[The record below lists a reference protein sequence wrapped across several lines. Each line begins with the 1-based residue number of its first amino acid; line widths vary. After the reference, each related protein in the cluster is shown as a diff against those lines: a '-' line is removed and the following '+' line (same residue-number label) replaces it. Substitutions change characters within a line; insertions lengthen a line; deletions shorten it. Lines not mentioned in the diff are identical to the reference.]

1 LNGLRCFKCGVKKV
15 RAAGCKTIKSSTL
28 CWLQVIVLA
37 LLPILRLYA
46 FQPVPQVF
54 HHLGLSDGLA
64 QSSVQWFFQD
74 RDGFYWMGTA
84 GGVQRFDGQT
94 WVSYALTPQASTFSF
109 APGGCQD
116 AQGNI
121 YFSSRRALWVYRPE
135 MDVIQ
140 HFATPLSGSFLE
152 IKGCVLDR
160 WIWVTEGHYL
170 HYLVDLYT
178 GEVLATSRFQG
189 LGENVCGALAT
200 DGAYWLLGSL
210 GMARFDPFGRQW
222 FYYPHQ
228 DMKLRPEERI
238 WKVHSKGKKHWLIT
252 SFRLLWL
259 QDTLVKEVYSDPEGG
274 MVGGGVVED
283 VLYVGARGH
292 GILRFKDTIA
302 LSILPPH
309 PHVPKLGPINTECQ
323 LAYQD
328 AEGGIW
334 LACDGY
340 GLSYFQPRFALPG
353 LFMGERADGSGFV
366 TSIIPGENGKWHVG
380 NLAGEVWEISGK
392 KWPRLIHTFGPNQV
406 LRGGMAENTQRWLWC
421 TSRGLVQWDEAS
433 RKATLLTNGFT
444 SGALSSHPYRSCIC
458 IKNKHW
464 GTLVMMENLLLQN
477 REDVWKTVHV
487 FEDNMAQ
494 GLYVDRQSRIW
505 VGSKAGHGLR
515 IFAAPDSCKLWSQML
530 EGENIYAI
538 LEDTLRSWIWAAGSR
553 GLWVFQ
559 QNQWRLWPLGAVEP
573 HQVRYGVLPGTFG
586 QIWTSG
592 NDGLVCLDVSTG
604 FFRRW
609 TELDGIQSNEF
620 NMNAFGRNKA
630 GEMAWGGISGFHI
643 FKPGVWDGT
652 PKSAKLYAS
661 FLRLNDTGLVR
672 YPVSGLSIGPGV
684 DVVGVGWGRLAVFSG
699 EKVRYRIRLEGV
711 DAGWVERE
719 AVGEVR
725 YSRLSPG
732 QYTCWIQ
739 ANVEGGPWSKPMV
752 LLHFKILPYW
762 WQTLG
767 ARLAG
772 LTLMLGLLLLAF
784 RRVVTFRLK
793 QRIAR
798 LEKENALEKERNR
811 IARDL
816 HDELG
821 SSLFRMVY
829 LGERIKGAEPLVVLA
844 RDATQQLNGLV
855 WGMHPETETL
865 GRFMEFAQKMLEKMV
880 SGTEVSCVVS
890 VSLGKASEF
899 VLSPEWRKQH
909 YFVFRELATNAIKH
923 SGGTLLGLT
932 FQVSGDEGFW
942 CFWDNGKGL
951 NSSSVGVGTGLD
963 NIRRRM
969 EEVGVRLEW
978 QEVDAGT
985 RVLGYFHF
993 NASNRKDE

>member
-1 LNGLRCFKCGVKKV
+1 MKGV
-15 RAAGCKTIKSSTL
+15 RGSSCKTMKSY
-28 CWLQVIVLA
+28 IVRSLFWVWIFFGLP
-37 LLPILRLYA
+37 LLKLYA
-46 FQPVPQVF
+46 FQPVPLVF

-74 RDGFYWMGTA
+74 RNGFYWIGTA
-84 GGVQRFDGQT
+84 GGVQRFDGQH
-94 WVSYALTPQASTFSF
+94 WDSYTLAPQASTFSF
-109 APGGCQD
+109 APGGCED

-121 YFSSRRALWVYRPE
+121 YFSSRYALWVYRPKL
-135 MDVIQ
+135 DAIQ
-140 HFATPLSGSFLE
+140 HFAPRLSGSFLE
-152 IKGCVLDR
+152 VKGVILDR
-160 WIWVTEGHYL
+160 WIWVTEGHYR
-170 HYLVDLYT
+170 HYLVDRYT
-178 GEVLATSRFQG
+178 GAVIATSQFKG
-189 LGENVCGALAT
+189 LGENVSGAIAT

-210 GMARFDPFGRQW
+210 GLSRFDIKQQQW
-222 FYYPHQ
+222 THFPPLTQ
-228 DMKLRPEERI
+228 NQPPAERI
-238 WKVHSKGKKHWLIT
+238 WQVHSHGNKHWLIT
-252 SFRLLWL
+252 SFRLIRL
-259 QDTLVKEVYSDPEGG
+259 QDSVVKLVFSDPEGG
-274 MVGGGVVED
+274 MVGGGMIDD
-283 VLYVGARGH
+283 VLYVGVRGK
-292 GILRFKDTIA
+292 GILRFKDTSA
-302 LSILPPH
+302 LPTIVPH
-309 PHVPKLGPINTECQ
+309 PHLPKLGPINTECQ
-323 LAYQD
+323 LAYQEAD
-328 AEGGIW
+328 GAIW

-340 GLSYFQPRFALPG
+340 GLSHFQPPALSG
-353 LFMGERADGSGFV
+353 LFMGKRADESGFV
-366 TSIIPGENGKWHVG
+366 TSIIPGENGIWHVG
-380 NLAGEVWEISGK
+380 NLAGEVWEIKPGK
-392 KWPRLIHTFGPNQV
+392 SPSLIYTFGPSQV
-406 LRGGMAENTQRWLWC
+406 LRGGMAENAQRWLWC
-421 TSRGLVQWDEAS
+421 TSRGLVQWDVAS
-433 RKATLLTNGFT
+433 RKATFLTNGFT

-458 IKNKHW
+458 VKNKDW
-464 GTLVMMENLLLQN
+464 GTLVMMENLLLQK
-477 REDVWKTVHV
+477 RHEEWKTLHV

-494 GLYVDRQSRIW
+494 GLFVDRQSRIW

-515 IFAAPDSCKLWSQML
+515 IFADPDSCKLWSQML

-592 NDGLVCLDVSTG
+592 NDGLVCIDVSTG

-609 TELDGIQSNEF
+609 TEFDGIQSNEF
-620 NMNAFGRNKA
+620 NMNAFGQNKT

-643 FKPGVWDGT
+643 FKPNVWDGT
-652 PKSAKLYAS
+652 PKSVKLYAS

-684 DVVGVGWGRLAVFSG
+684 DVVGIGWGRLAAFSG
-699 EKVRYRIRLEGV
+699 EKVRYRFRLEGV
-711 DAGWVERE
+711 DGGWVERD
-719 AVGEVR
+719 ALSEVR
-725 YSRLSPG
+725 YSRVSPG
-732 QYTCWIQ
+732 WYTFWIQ
-739 ANVEGGPWSKPMV
+739 SKVEGGHWSKPTV
-752 LLHFKILPYW
+752 LLHFRILPYW

-772 LTLMLGLLLLAF
+772 LTLMVGLLLLAF
-784 RRVVTFRLK
+784 RQVVTFRLK

-821 SSLFRMVY
+821 SSLFRLVY
-829 LGERIKGAEPLVVLA
+829 LGERLNGAEHLVVLA
-844 RDATQQLNGLV
+844 REATQQLNGLV

-951 NSSSVGVGTGLD
+951 NSSSVSVGTGLD